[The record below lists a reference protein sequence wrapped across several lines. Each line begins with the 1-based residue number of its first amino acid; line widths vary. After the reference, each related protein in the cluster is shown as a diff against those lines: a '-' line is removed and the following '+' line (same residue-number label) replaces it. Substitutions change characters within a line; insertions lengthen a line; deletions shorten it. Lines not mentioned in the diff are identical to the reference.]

1 MMPINW
7 KPDPGLNRRLARASV
22 AALFVIAGNLTCLP
36 ASAQQLPSDSA
47 YAPAPNFSAPR
58 GFATPGFATPGFSVP
73 DFDPTE
79 RPRPRVY
86 ITTRS
91 GGGWQ
96 NFCVRTCDGR
106 FFPMPRVSE
115 AANVGACEAACPAA
129 EVKLYSGADIDNAR
143 TEQGETYKALA
154 NAFRFQ
160 REVVPQ
166 CSCRAG
172 ATPGLS
178 PIAIEDDMTLRT
190 GDIVAAD
197 DGFKIA
203 TISSGQRRSV
213 MFRPLSKSK
222 AQALGLARLSSR

>member
-1 MMPINW
+1 M
-7 KPDPGLNRRLARASV
+7 
-22 AALFVIAGNLTCLP
+22 
-36 ASAQQLPSDSA
+36 
-47 YAPAPNFSAPR
+47 
-58 GFATPGFATPGFSVP
+58 PGFEHAPGFE
-73 DFDPTE
+73 PTE

-86 ITTRS
+86 ITTWSQR
-91 GGGWQ
+91 GGRQ

-106 FFPMPRVSE
+106 FFPLPQVSE
-115 AANVGACEAACPAA
+115 AADIKTCETACPAA
-129 EVKLYSGADIDNAR
+129 EVKLYSGADIDSAR

-178 PIAIEDDMTLRT
+178 PIAIEDDMTLRN
-190 GDIVAAD
+190 GDIIAAD

-203 TISSGQRRSV
+203 AISSGQRRSV
-213 MFRPLSKSK
+213 LFRPLSKAK

>member
-1 MMPINW
+1 MIGWTPAS
-7 KPDPGLNRRLARASV
+7 GLNRRLARARV
-22 AALFVIAGNLTCLP
+22 AALVVLGGGWAGSQ

-47 YAPAPNFSAPR
+47 YAPAPNFLAMPGVAPAT
-58 GFATPGFATPGFSVP
+58 GFEPA
-73 DFDPTE
+73 E
-79 RPRPRVY
+79 QEQPRRRVY

-91 GGGWQ
+91 GGGRR

-106 FFPMPRVSE
+106 FFPLPQVSE
-115 AANVGACEAACPAA
+115 AADVMACEAACPAA
-129 EVKLYSGADIDNAR
+129 EVKLYSGSDIDSAR
-143 TEQGETYKALA
+143 TEEGESYKALA

-160 REVVPQ
+160 RELVPQ
-166 CSCRAG
+166 CTCKASAS
-172 ATPGLS
+172 TGLS

-203 TISSGQRRSV
+203 AISSGARRSV
-213 MFRPLSKSK
+213 LFRPLSKAK